1 MMLIGVLKEIK
12 RQESRVVATPDGVE
26 TLRATDGLGPR

>member
-12 RQESRVVATPDGVE
+12 RQEPRVAITLAGVE
-26 TLRATDGLGPR
+26 MLRDTCGPGPR

>member
-12 RQESRVVATPDGVE
+12 RQEFRVVITPAGVE
-26 TLRATDGLGPR
+26 TLRTTYGPGPR